1 MIALTSLERSDSA
14 QRSISWRIWARSLAL
29 FFTGMIVSFISP
41 WAVYAYCARHLLAV
55 DGMVLQRSLFLS
67 SVTTGGRSVQ
77 GILIAIMMADPVHKR
92 AVAPARRFLP
102 VFLPAE
108 RGQVEIVVRSGQQI
122 SAANVA
128 RVGVKHVFTVS

>member
-14 QRSISWRIWARSLAL
+14 QRSISWRIWARSLPL

-67 SVTTGGRSVQ
+67 GVTTGGRSVQ
-77 GILIAIMMADPVHKR
+77 GILITIMMADPVHKR
-92 AVAPARRFLP
+92 VRRSSQL
-102 VFLPAE
+102 LSGA
-108 RGQVEIVVRSGQQI
+108 QLIVTRYNFWVDLCSLILRYS
-122 SAANVA
+122 
-128 RVGVKHVFTVS
+128 

>member
-41 WAVYAYCARHLLAV
+41 WAVSAYCARHLLAV

-92 AVAPARRFLP
+92 AVAPASSSRAF
-102 VFLPAE
+102 
-108 RGQVEIVVRSGQQI
+108 GQSSRDTILGRSMLLELSTLLMI
-122 SAANVA
+122 
-128 RVGVKHVFTVS
+128 RLL